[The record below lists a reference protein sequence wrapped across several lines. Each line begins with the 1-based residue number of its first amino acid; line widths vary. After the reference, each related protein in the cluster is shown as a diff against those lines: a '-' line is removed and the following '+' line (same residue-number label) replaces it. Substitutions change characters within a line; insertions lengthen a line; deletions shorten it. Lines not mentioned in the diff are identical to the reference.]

1 MPLKSSPSG
10 PPSAPRALITALLAI
25 AGPVALARLGIMGM
39 GVVDTILVGQFASHE
54 LAYLALG
61 WAPTAIFVVGGIG
74 LLTGVQVLAARVIGE
89 GRPEA
94 AGTVWRRG
102 IALSFGFGAL
112 STIGLYLTAAPLLG
126 VLGVQRDLIDGAAT
140 VACILALSIPAQF
153 AFTASSYFL
162 EAIQR
167 PNAGTAVIWMA
178 NVVNVA
184 LDLWWIPQYG
194 AAGAAWA
201 TCISR
206 VLMAIALGAYVYFS
220 RTTQKYGVRQSRSAA
235 PNYRAL
241 LKVGVAAALSQVAEA
256 GAFSGLTIIA
266 GRISAEAVSTYQV
279 LLNVLAVVFMV
290 ALGMSSATAVLV
302 SDAYGRKDSAGA
314 TRASWA
320 GLGLN
325 SAAMT
330 LSAVILYFFAQQV
343 ARAFTVDPIL
353 EAAIVV
359 LIPATALIPLF
370 DGGQAVAA
378 AALRARADNW
388 FPTAS
393 HLFAYVLVM
402 PPLAFWLADAHGE
415 GVRGLMTSIL
425 VASILS
431 VGVLIARLAMLDRR
445 KPA

>member
-1 MPLKSSPSG
+1 LT
-10 PPSAPRALITALLAI
+10 RALLAI

-39 GVVDTILVGQFASHE
+39 GVVDTILVGQFAPHE
-54 LAYLALG
+54 LAFLALG

-102 IALSFGFGAL
+102 VGLSLAFGAL
-112 STIGLYLTAAPLLG
+112 CAIALYFTAAPLLG
-126 VLGVQRDLIDGAAT
+126 VLGVKRELIAGAAN
-140 VACILALSIPAQF
+140 VACILAFSIPVQF

-167 PNAGTAVIWMA
+167 PNAGTVVIWVA
-178 NVVNVA
+178 NILNLV
-184 LDLWWIPQYG
+184 LDLIWIPHYG

-201 TCISR
+201 TFISR
-206 VLMAIALGAYVYFS
+206 ALMALALAAFVYFS
-220 RTTQKYGVRQSRSAA
+220 RSTQKHGVRATAPAA

-241 LKVGVAAALSQVAEA
+241 LSVGVAAALSQVAEA
-256 GAFSGLTIIA
+256 GAFSGLTVVA

-302 SDAYGRKDSAGA
+302 SDAYGRKDLAGA
-314 TRASWA
+314 TRASWV
-320 GLGLN
+320 GLKLN
-325 SAAMT
+325 TAAMV
-330 LSAVILYFFAQQV
+330 LSGLVLFFFAKYV
-343 ARAFTVDPIL
+343 ARAFTIDPVL

-359 LIPATALIPLF
+359 LIPATALIPFF
-370 DGGQAVAA
+370 DGGQGVAA

-393 HLFAYVLVM
+393 HFVAYVLVM
-402 PPLAFWLADAHGE
+402 PPLAFIWGDLHGE
-415 GVRGLMTSIL
+415 GVAGLMRAIL
-425 VASILS
+425 AASILS
-431 VGVLIARLAMLDRR
+431 VSVLMVRLLILDRR
-445 KPA
+445 SKA

>member
-1 MPLKSSPSG
+1 
-10 PPSAPRALITALLAI
+10 LIAALLAI

-39 GVVDTILVGQFASHE
+39 GVIDTILVGQFAPRE

-61 WAPTAIFVVGGIG
+61 WAPTSIFVVGGIG

-89 GRPEA
+89 GRSDA

-102 IALSFGFGAL
+102 VALSLIFGAVCA
-112 STIGLYLTAAPLLG
+112 IGLYFSAAPLLS
-126 VLGVQRDLIDGAAT
+126 VLGVQRDLIPAASN
-140 VACILALSIPAQF
+140 VARILAFSVPVQF

-167 PNAGTAVIWMA
+167 PNAGTVVIWSA
-178 NVVNVA
+178 NIVNVV
-184 LDLWWIPQYG
+184 LDLLWIPHWG

-201 TCISR
+201 TFISR
-206 VLMAIALGAYVYFS
+206 GLMAIALGGFVYLS
-220 RTTQKYGVRQSRSAA
+220 RRTQKHGVRASVPTA

-241 LKVGVAAALSQVAEA
+241 LSVGVAAALSQVAEA

-279 LLNVLAVVFMV
+279 LLNVLAIVFMI

-302 SDAYGRKDSAGA
+302 SEAYGRKDLPGA

-320 GLGLN
+320 GLKLN
-325 SAAMT
+325 AAAMAF
-330 LSAVILYFFAQQV
+330 SALVLFFFAQQV
-343 ARAFTVDPIL
+343 ARAFTIDPIL

-359 LIPATALIPLF
+359 LIPATALIPFF
-370 DGGQAVAA
+370 DGGQGVAA

-393 HLFAYVLVM
+393 HFVAYVLVM
-402 PPLAFWLADAHGE
+402 PPLAFWLGDAHGQ
-415 GVRGLMTSIL
+415 GVGGLMSAIL
-425 VASILS
+425 AASILS
-431 VGVLIARLAMLDRR
+431 VSVLIVRLVILDRR
-445 KPA
+445 AAAIR